1 MDRRNKLRDCGRP
14 PRQDLLH
21 VIPPASDME
30 VLCQPG
36 ARIRPKPPPMVDFTP
51 KQTRPGGNLNGDVN
65 PFLSAERGS
74 IEPGTSNKTSTRFR
88 IDRHSE
94 YSRRKG
100 TPTGAGMA
108 VGTRLVTSGCPPGAS
123 LQGLERGQAVLNTRP
138 RLGRRLEA
146 CSWRRNVAPSPAP
159 PMQTWSKPKNGP
171 AFCV

>member
-1 MDRRNKLRDCGRP
+1 MRIF
-14 PRQDLLH
+14 RQSAAPVHLH
-21 VIPPASDME
+21 AAADPA
-30 VLCQPG
+30 LPG
-36 ARIRPKPPPMVDFTP
+36 EDIRAAARSHRSAH
-51 KQTRPGGNLNGDVN
+51 PGPGNLNGDVN
-65 PFLSAERGS
+65 LFLSAERGS
-74 IEPGTSNKTSTRFR
+74 IEPGTSDKTSMRFR

-100 TPTGAGMA
+100 TPTGGGMA
-108 VGTRLVTSGCPPGAS
+108 VGTRLVIPGCPPGAS

-159 PMQTWSKPKNGP
+159 PMQTWLKPQDGP